1 MKPKTIIGLVVIAGF
16 VGMLLFSFGN
26 QVGGYMSFADAEA
39 SGSNAHVIGDWVED
53 RPTNYDPEAN
63 VFTFYMEDE
72 SGNVREVRYR
82 NPKPENFEEAE
93 ELVVEGYMNEEAF
106 VAEHILVKCPSKYND
121 ELEEA

>member
-63 VFTFYMEDE
+63 IFTFYMEDE